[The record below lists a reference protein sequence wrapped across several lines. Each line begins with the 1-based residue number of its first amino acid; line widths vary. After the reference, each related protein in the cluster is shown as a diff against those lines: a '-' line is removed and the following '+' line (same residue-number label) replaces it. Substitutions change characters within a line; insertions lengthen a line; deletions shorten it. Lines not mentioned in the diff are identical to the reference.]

1 MKKFLFVFCLLLS
14 FTFFSCQKDEE
25 KNEKTDN
32 ISAGD
37 NNNKALNIAV
47 FLPGVRAESAIYDML
62 ATGVEKAV
70 NDAKTAGKSIELMVL
85 EAGTNQGQWVE
96 KLSNLANEHKY
107 DLIISSNPAMPS
119 IAKDVLER
127 FPENKFLLLDAY
139 CDDESRITTAK
150 YNQYEQ
156 AYVAGYMA
164 ALVSSSNMAYAKSE
178 KKIGLIAGQEYPDM
192 INIMLPSFTKGAKD
206 VDADMQVDFRIVG
219 NWYDAS
225 KGAELATAMSA
236 DGVDV
241 IMPICGGANQG
252 VLASARENNF
262 YVLWFDSNGYN
273 KAEGLVVGSSILEQE
288 RLAYEKTMSFING
301 DLKEGVPDILGMKEG
316 YIKFVTD
323 DPLYISTVPEEL
335 RVAQKAMLQKIEDGT
350 LVISQ

>member
-1 MKKFLFVFCLLLS
+1 MKKFLILFCVFGFFMLL
-14 FTFFSCQKDEE
+14 SCQKDEE
-25 KNEKTDN
+25 KSENKMAIT
-32 ISAGD
+32 ST
-37 NNNKALNIAV
+37 KALNIAV

-70 NDAKTAGKSIELMVL
+70 NDAKNQGKEVNVLVL

-96 KLSNLANEHKY
+96 KLSNLANENKY

-119 IAKDVLER
+119 IAKDVLEK

-139 CDDESRITTAK
+139 CDDEPRITSAK

-164 ALVSSSNMAYAKSE
+164 ALTSTSKMKHAKKT
-178 KKIGLIAGQEYPDM
+178 KKIGLISGQEYPDM
-192 INIMLPSFTKGAKD
+192 MNIILPSFTRGAQA
-206 VDADMQVDFRIVG
+206 VDSEMQVDFRIVG

-225 KGAELATAMSA
+225 KGAELATAMHA

-252 VLASARENNF
+252 VLASAKENNF
-262 YVLWFDSNGYN
+262 YVLWFDSNGYD

-288 RLAYEKTMSFING
+288 RLAYEKTTAFIKG
-301 DLKEGVPDILGMKEG
+301 ELKEGEPDILGMKEG
-316 YIKFVTD
+316 YIKFITD
-323 DPLYISTVPEEL
+323 DPLYLSTVPEDL
-335 RVAQKAMLQKIEDGT
+335 RNAQEAMLKKIEDGS
-350 LVISQ
+350 LVLSE

>member
-1 MKKFLFVFCLLLS
+1 MKKVFIFLCGLLF
-14 FTFFSCQKDEE
+14 FTFISCQKEE
-25 KNEKTDN
+25 EQNEKRSEMQTEEHVD
-32 ISAGD
+32 
-37 NNNKALNIAV
+37 KAMNIAV

-62 ATGVEKAV
+62 AVGVEKAV
-70 NDAKTAGKSIELMVL
+70 DDAKNAGKNVSIMVL

-96 KLSNLANEHKY
+96 KLSNLANENKY
-107 DLIISSNPAMPS
+107 DIIISSNPAMPA
-119 IAKDVLER
+119 IAKDVLEN

-139 CDDESRITTAK
+139 CDDEPKITTAK

-164 ALVSSSNMAYAKSE
+164 ALVSTSDMKHANKT

-192 INIMLPSFTKGAKD
+192 MNIILPSFMKGAQD
-206 VDADMQVDFRIVG
+206 VDAAMQVDFRIVG

-225 KGAELATAMSA
+225 KGAELATSMNA

-252 VLASARENNF
+252 VLASAKENSF
-262 YVLWFDSNGYN
+262 YVLWFDSNGYS

-288 RLAYEKTMSFING
+288 RLAYEKTTSFING
-301 DLKEGVPDILGMKEG
+301 ELKEGVPDVLGMKEG

-335 RVAQKAMLQKIEDGT
+335 RNAQAAMLKKIEDGS
-350 LVISQ
+350 LNLSQ

>member
-1 MKKFLFVFCLLLS
+1 MKKFLILFCVFSFFMLL
-14 FTFFSCQKDEE
+14 SCQKDEE
-25 KNEKTDN
+25 KSENKMAIT
-32 ISAGD
+32 ST
-37 NNNKALNIAV
+37 KALNIAV

-70 NDAKTAGKSIELMVL
+70 NDAKNQGKEVNVLVL

-96 KLSNLANEHKY
+96 KLSNLANENKY

-119 IAKDVLER
+119 IAKDVLEK

-139 CDDESRITTAK
+139 CDDEPRITSAK

-164 ALVSSSNMAYAKSE
+164 ALTSTSKMKHAKKT
-178 KKIGLIAGQEYPDM
+178 KKIGLISGQEYPDM
-192 INIMLPSFTKGAKD
+192 MNIILPSFTRGAQA
-206 VDADMQVDFRIVG
+206 VDSEMQVDFRIVG

-225 KGAELATAMSA
+225 KGAELATAMHA

-252 VLASARENNF
+252 VLASAKENNF
-262 YVLWFDSNGYN
+262 YVLWFDSNGYD

-288 RLAYEKTMSFING
+288 RLAYEKTTAFIKG
-301 DLKEGVPDILGMKEG
+301 ELKEGEPDILGMKEG
-316 YIKFVTD
+316 YIKFITD
-323 DPLYISTVPEEL
+323 DPLYLSTVPEDL
-335 RVAQKAMLQKIEDGT
+335 RNAQEAMLKKIEDGS
-350 LVISQ
+350 LVLSE